1 MLPIPDH
8 KAFPIRRLLL
18 LLLLSHPVAQVSAAP
33 IPDAGSILRDQ
44 KQSLPQPKTLTLPEE
59 KKTETAKD
67 DVAITVA
74 VKGFSF
80 GGYEGVATEA
90 ELQAIVAVSTGKNLS
105 FAELNALVDKIT
117 ESFRKKGVYQAR
129 AYLPA
134 QDITS
139 GNIHITVIQVKS
151 DGTLSLRR
159 DRSVRIR
166 DRVLRGFFKSI
177 VRNDQPVNEHDLE
190 RSLLLIN
197 DIPGVS
203 SKASLLPGTE
213 TGKSGLEVTVTE
225 GPLFSGS
232 LWGDNQGNRYSGEL
246 RGNAMLSC
254 NDPFHYGDQISMFLT
269 DASGLTQGRVGYT
282 FPLPVQGIRGNLSW
296 SGMHYQLGS
305 ELASL
310 KYAGRSNS
318 IDAGLSYPLLR
329 TRRANL
335 TASLTY
341 GFRSLIDTQSDT
353 DIRNKQI
360 NTVSFQAAGDRY
372 DQFLGGGYTSYSVGV
387 TTGKLHESIADI
399 SLTGAEG
406 GYTHFNGSLG
416 RMQRLSDRFTFNIS
430 GSGQMALGNLDS
442 SEKFSLGGPNG
453 VRAYPGGEASGDEG
467 QLINAECRYTLP
479 VAQKWGSFQL
489 SGFYDTGHITLTR
502 NRFTGDVSNVT
513 GLNDYWLQ
521 GAGIGLNYT
530 YSRYSLRALWARV
543 IGDNP
548 GRSSAGNNSDGQS
561 TTDRFW
567 LQGTFSF

>member
-67 DVAITVA
+67 DFAITVA

-105 FAELNALVDKIT
+105 FAELNALADKIT

-151 DGTLSLRR
+151 DATLSLRR

-166 DRVLRGFFKSI
+166 DSVLRGFFKSI

-213 TGKSGLEVTVTE
+213 TGKSALEVTVTE
-225 GPLFSGS
+225 GPLFSG
-232 LWGDNQGNRYSGEL
+232 
-246 RGNAMLSC
+246 A
-254 NDPFHYGDQISMFLT
+254 
-269 DASGLTQGRVGYT
+269 
-282 FPLPVQGIRGNLSW
+282 
-296 SGMHYQLGS
+296 
-305 ELASL
+305 
-310 KYAGRSNS
+310 
-318 IDAGLSYPLLR
+318 
-329 TRRANL
+329 
-335 TASLTY
+335 
-341 GFRSLIDTQSDT
+341 
-353 DIRNKQI
+353 
-360 NTVSFQAAGDRY
+360 
-372 DQFLGGGYTSYSVGV
+372 
-387 TTGKLHESIADI
+387 
-399 SLTGAEG
+399 
-406 GYTHFNGSLG
+406 
-416 RMQRLSDRFTFNIS
+416 
-430 GSGQMALGNLDS
+430 
-442 SEKFSLGGPNG
+442 
-453 VRAYPGGEASGDEG
+453 
-467 QLINAECRYTLP
+467 
-479 VAQKWGSFQL
+479 
-489 SGFYDTGHITLTR
+489 
-502 NRFTGDVSNVT
+502 
-513 GLNDYWLQ
+513 
-521 GAGIGLNYT
+521 
-530 YSRYSLRALWARV
+530 
-543 IGDNP
+543 
-548 GRSSAGNNSDGQS
+548 
-561 TTDRFW
+561 
-567 LQGTFSF
+567 